1 MVFWITGALMTTPSS
16 TMATCLPTVAA
27 VRSVNFF
34 CPLPVKVTPTCH
46 WFVPA
51 GSSRAV
57 APLTSVPTTVAGA
70 SRYLALP
77 SRSHA
82 TISSVGL
89 STLLLPCRFAVWEQS
104 RAAKAPAS
112 GSVAAPGGGGL
123 ASAGVG
129 VAGAAAAG
137 VGVGTSGAAGAVDAS
152 GAVSSNAPL
161 RARPCGLGVAPDGA
175 GVAPDG
181 AGVAP
186 EGAGAVSYTH
196 LRAHETDSY
205 L

>member
-34 CPLPVKVTPTCH
+34 CPPPVKVTPTCH

-51 GSSRAV
+51 GSNRAV

-82 TISSVGL
+82 TVSSVGL
-89 STLLLPCRFAVWEQS
+89 STLLLPCRFAGWEQS
-104 RAAKAPAS
+104 RAANCLLYTS
-112 GSVAAPGGGGL
+112 DAADDLLCVDLGG
-123 ASAGVG
+123 
-129 VAGAAAAG
+129 
-137 VGVGTSGAAGAVDAS
+137 
-152 GAVSSNAPL
+152 
-161 RARPCGLGVAPDGA
+161 RRII
-175 GVAPDG
+175 
-181 AGVAP
+181 
-186 EGAGAVSYTH
+186 
-196 LRAHETDSY
+196 
-205 L
+205 